1 MISRKIYMKNKKV
14 VVTGGLGFIGSH
26 LIERLN
32 QHNDV
37 IIIDDQSSGN
47 IKNIEGLDF
56 SKIDTNFGD
65 ITQVNLEQI
74 FEDADY
80 VFHMAAV
87 TSVPQS
93 VEDPIRSN
101 EVNITGILKVLE
113 AARNCDVKKLI
124 FSSSSA
130 VYGETEQLPIAESN
144 PINPLSPYA
153 VTKATGEL
161 YCNVYSEIYGLPTIS
176 LRYFNV
182 FGPRQD
188 PESQYAAVIPIFID
202 KLLKNESPVIYGDGE
217 QTRDFVSVKDIVDA
231 NILASQSK
239 ETGVYNIGLGKSTT
253 INQLFE
259 IIKNSM
265 GVYIEAVYEAERSGE
280 IKHSVA
286 DISKSK
292 SIGYSPL
299 NNFKDE
305 LIETVNWF
313 KN

>member
-1 MISRKIYMKNKKV
+1 MKNKKV

-32 QHNDV
+32 QNNE
-37 IIIDDQSSGN
+37 IIIVDNQSSGN
-47 IKNIEGLDF
+47 IKNIDGLDF
-56 SKIDTNFGD
+56 TRIDTDLGD
-65 ITQVNLEQI
+65 ITEVNLEQI
-74 FEDADY
+74 FEGADY
-80 VFHMAAV
+80 IFHLAAV

-113 AARNCDVKKLI
+113 AARKCDVDKLI

-130 VYGETEQLPIAESN
+130 VYGETDQLPISESN
-144 PINPLSPYA
+144 PINPMSPYA

-188 PESQYAAVIPIFID
+188 PKSQYAAVIPIFID
-202 KLLKNESPVIYGDGE
+202 KLLKNESPIIYGDGE
-217 QTRDFVSVKDIVDA
+217 QTRDFVSVKDVVDA
-231 NILASQSK
+231 NLLSARSS
-239 ETGVYNIGLGKSTT
+239 ETGVFNIGLGKSTT

-259 IIKNSM
+259 IIKNTM
-265 GVYIEAVYEAERSGE
+265 DKDIESVHEAERSGE

-286 DISKSK
+286 DISKAK
-292 SIGYSPL
+292 SLGYSPE
-299 NNFKDE
+299 KDFTNK

>member
-1 MISRKIYMKNKKV
+1 MKNKKV

-32 QHNDV
+32 QNNE
-37 IIIDDQSSGN
+37 IIIVDNQSSGN

-56 SKIDTNFGD
+56 TRIDTDLGD
-65 ITQVNLEQI
+65 ITEVNLEQI
-74 FEDADY
+74 FEGADY
-80 VFHMAAV
+80 IFHLAAV

-113 AARNCDVKKLI
+113 AARKCDVDKLI

-130 VYGETEQLPIAESN
+130 VYGETEQLPISESN
-144 PINPLSPYA
+144 PINPMSPYA

-188 PESQYAAVIPIFID
+188 PKSQYAAVIPIFID
-202 KLLKNESPVIYGDGE
+202 KLLKNESPIIYGDGE
-217 QTRDFVSVKDIVDA
+217 QTRDFVSVKDVVDA
-231 NILASQSK
+231 NLLSARSS
-239 ETGVYNIGLGKSTT
+239 ETGVFNIGLGMSTT

-259 IIKNSM
+259 IIKNTM
-265 GVYIEAVYEAERSGE
+265 DKDIEPVHEAERSGE

-286 DISKSK
+286 DISKAK
-292 SIGYSPL
+292 SLGYSPE
-299 NNFKDE
+299 KDFTNK